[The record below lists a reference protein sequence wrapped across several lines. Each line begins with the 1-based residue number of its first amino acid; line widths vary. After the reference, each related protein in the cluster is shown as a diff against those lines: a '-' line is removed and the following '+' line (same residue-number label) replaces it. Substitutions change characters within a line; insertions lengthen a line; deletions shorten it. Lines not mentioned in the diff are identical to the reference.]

1 MIDTVTKAECT
12 LEIFNFH
19 LDNFIVRHLEDATKD
34 VAKLKSTPYHCTN
47 DEITCRMGFYV
58 EDSMREYQDNL
69 NNAYFTI
76 AYDLNYRSA
85 CLAVKP
91 RQTYH
96 FSKELTNREIATS
109 LLTIYVKWLKG
120 RINKMQKAAKQL
132 DFVTLINSLIPSL
145 GGEPQSATP
154 NDFRVD
160 DVFTRKSLLG
170 IISQHLPLY
179 FKQIRVSEKLKFH
192 YVYSEYL
199 YWLISDTHLCNYLII
214 SLLSLNNLKKLIRE
228 NIDVTDLII
237 AVIHQIFF
245 SSKTLLET
253 AFVTKVL
260 PLFNPIPQVLLNDIN
275 ASRYLDILLR
285 AEYIVKNNVLTFP
298 LAIINGAYWHQQ
310 YFPELKVA
318 LFGQRDLQFLLNH
331 DFKDKNYLMK
341 VASATANSGYT
352 INKNNELA
360 DYIIKQLDKS
370 VIDFRGNE
378 NLILDELT
386 KLQQKTKPLN
396 NKEQNQVRILTKLK
410 SLM

>member
-1 MIDTVTKAECT
+1 MINTVTKSECT
-12 LEIFNFH
+12 LKIFNFH
-19 LDNFIVRHLEDATKD
+19 LDDFIERHLEDTTKD
-34 VAKLKSTPYHCTN
+34 VAELKSTPYHCTN
-47 DEITCRMGFYV
+47 DEIICRMGFYV

-69 NNAYFTI
+69 NNAHFTI

-109 LLTIYVKWLKG
+109 LLTIYVKWLTA
-120 RINKMQKAAKQL
+120 RIAKMQKAAKQL

-145 GGEPQSATP
+145 DGEPQSATP

-179 FKQIRVSEKLKFH
+179 FKQIRASEKLKFR
-192 YVYSEYL
+192 YVYLEYL

-214 SLLSLNNLKKLIRE
+214 NLLSLNNLKKLIRE

-237 AVIHQIFF
+237 AIIHQIFF

-298 LAIINGAYWHQQ
+298 LAIINDAYWHQQ
-310 YFPELKVA
+310 YFPELKVV

>member
-1 MIDTVTKAECT
+1 MINTVTKSECT
-12 LEIFNFH
+12 LKIFNFH
-19 LDNFIVRHLEDATKD
+19 LDDFIERHLEDATKD
-34 VAKLKSTPYHCTN
+34 VAELKSVPYHCTN

-58 EDSMREYQDNL
+58 EDSRREYQDNL
-69 NNAYFTI
+69 NNAHFTI
-76 AYDLNYRSA
+76 DYDLNYRSA

-154 NDFRVD
+154 NNFRVD

-179 FKQIRVSEKLKFH
+179 FKQIRVSEKLKFR

-214 SLLSLNNLKKLIRE
+214 NLLSLNNLKKLIRE

-237 AVIHQIFF
+237 AIIHQIFF

-253 AFVTKVL
+253 AFVIKVL
-260 PLFNPIPQVLLNDIN
+260 PLFNPISQVLLNDIN

-298 LAIINGAYWHQQ
+298 LAIINDTFWHQQ

-318 LFGQRDLQFLLNH
+318 LIGQRDLQFLLNH

-341 VASATANSGYT
+341 VASATANSRYT

-386 KLQQKTKPLN
+386 KMQQKTKPLN

>member
-19 LDNFIVRHLEDATKD
+19 LDNFIVRHLENATKD
-34 VAKLKSTPYHCTN
+34 VAELKSTPYYCTN
-47 DEITCRMGFYV
+47 NEITCRMGFYV

-69 NNAYFTI
+69 NNAHFTI
-76 AYDLNYRSA
+76 DYDLNYRSA

-96 FSKELTNREIATS
+96 FSKELTNREIATR
-109 LLTIYVKWLKG
+109 LLTIYVKWLKR

-132 DFVTLINSLIPSL
+132 DFVTLINPLIPSL
-145 GGEPQSATP
+145 DGEPQTAAP
-154 NDFRVD
+154 NNFRVD

-179 FKQIRVSEKLKFH
+179 FKQIRASERLKLR

-199 YWLISDTHLCNYLII
+199 YWLISDTHLCDYLIVK
-214 SLLSLNNLKKLIRE
+214 LLFLNNLKELIRE
-228 NIDVTDLII
+228 NIDVADLII
-237 AVIHQIFF
+237 DIIHQIFF
-245 SSKTLLET
+245 SSQTPLET

-298 LAIINGAYWHQQ
+298 LAIINDTYWHQQ

-341 VASATANSGYT
+341 VASATADSGYT

-360 DYIIKQLDKS
+360 DYIIKQLDQS
-370 VIDFRGNE
+370 VIDFSGNE
-378 NLILDELT
+378 SLILDKLT
-386 KLQQKTKPLN
+386 KLQQKTKSLI
-396 NKEQNQVRILTKLK
+396 NKEQNQLRILAKLE

>member
-1 MIDTVTKAECT
+1 MIDTVTKSECT
-12 LEIFNFH
+12 LKIFNFH
-19 LDNFIVRHLEDATKD
+19 LDNFIERHLENATKD
-34 VAKLKSTPYHCTN
+34 VAELKSAPYHCTN
-47 DEITCRMGFYV
+47 QEIICRMGFYV

-69 NNAYFTI
+69 NNAHFTI

-154 NDFRVD
+154 NNFRVD

-179 FKQIRVSEKLKFH
+179 FKQIRVSEKLKFR

-214 SLLSLNNLKKLIRE
+214 NLLSLNNLKKLIRE

-237 AVIHQIFF
+237 AIIHQIFF

-253 AFVTKVL
+253 AFVIKVL
-260 PLFNPIPQVLLNDIN
+260 PLFNPISQVLLNDIN

-298 LAIINGAYWHQQ
+298 LAIINDTFWHQQ

-318 LFGQRDLQFLLNH
+318 LIGQRDLQFLLNH

-341 VASATANSGYT
+341 VASATANSRYT

-386 KLQQKTKPLN
+386 KMQQKTKPLN

>member
-1 MIDTVTKAECT
+1 MINTVTKSECT
-12 LEIFNFH
+12 LKIFNFH
-19 LDNFIVRHLEDATKD
+19 LDDFIEGHLEDATKD
-34 VAKLKSTPYHCTN
+34 VAELKSAPYHCTN

-76 AYDLNYRSA
+76 DYNLNYRSA

-96 FSKELTNREIATS
+96 FSKELTNREIATR

-245 SSKTLLET
+245 SSQTPLET
-253 AFVTKVL
+253 VFVTKVL
-260 PLFNPIPQVLLNDIN
+260 PLFNPISQVLLNDIN

-298 LAIINGAYWHQQ
+298 LAIINDAYWHQQ

-318 LFGQRDLQFLLNH
+318 LLGQRDLQFLLNH

-360 DYIIKQLDKS
+360 DYIIKQLNKS

>member
-19 LDNFIVRHLEDATKD
+19 LDNFIVRHLENATKD
-34 VAKLKSTPYHCTN
+34 VAELKSTPYHCTN

-69 NNAYFTI
+69 NNAHFTI

-96 FSKELTNREIATS
+96 FSKEFTNREIATS

-132 DFVTLINSLIPSL
+132 DFVTLINPLIPSL
-145 GGEPQSATP
+145 DGEPQAAAP
-154 NDFRVD
+154 NNFRVD

-179 FKQIRVSEKLKFH
+179 FKQIRVSERLKLR

-199 YWLISDTHLCNYLII
+199 YWLISDNHLCDYLIVK
-214 SLLSLNNLKKLIRE
+214 LLSLNYLKKLIRE

-237 AVIHQIFF
+237 TIIHQIYNNFCYKVKFNLLNF
-245 SSKTLLET
+245 SSNLFLFIFSEGS
-253 AFVTKVL
+253 FVED
-260 PLFNPIPQVLLNDIN
+260 N
-275 ASRYLDILLR
+275 
-285 AEYIVKNNVLTFP
+285 
-298 LAIINGAYWHQQ
+298 
-310 YFPELKVA
+310 
-318 LFGQRDLQFLLNH
+318 
-331 DFKDKNYLMK
+331 
-341 VASATANSGYT
+341 
-352 INKNNELA
+352 
-360 DYIIKQLDKS
+360 
-370 VIDFRGNE
+370 
-378 NLILDELT
+378 
-386 KLQQKTKPLN
+386 
-396 NKEQNQVRILTKLK
+396 
-410 SLM
+410 